1 MHTHSFI
8 TMLNFLIDYQS
19 PLNGECL
26 HVHFKASRPITNS
39 SKWRVA
45 SRPITTSNGEWLH
58 VHFKALCPI
67 TTSNGEWLHVH
78 FKALRPITTSNG
90 EWLRVHFK
98 ASRPITTSNGE
109 WLHVRSP
116 PLNGEWLHVHFKASR
131 PITTSNG
138 EWLHVRIKTS
148 CRMIVVSGFEPLD
161 SFCATGSHSSYAHDV
176 NTGVN

>member
-1 MHTHSFI
+1 MFCLSSMHTHSFI

-45 SRPITTSNGEWLH
+45 SRPITTSNGEWLR
-58 VHFKALCPI
+58 VHFKALC
-67 TTSNGEWLHVH
+67 
-78 FKALRPITTSNG
+78 
-90 EWLRVHFK
+90 
-98 ASRPITTSNGE
+98 PITTSNGE

>member
-8 TMLNFLIDYQS
+8 TMLNFLIDDEL
-19 PLNGECL
+19 PLN
-26 HVHFKASRPITNS
+26 VHFKASRPITNS

-45 SRPITTSNGEWLH
+45 SRPSTTSNGEWLH
-58 VHFKALCPI
+58 VHFKALC
-67 TTSNGEWLHVH
+67 
-78 FKALRPITTSNG
+78 
-90 EWLRVHFK
+90 
-98 ASRPITTSNGE
+98 
-109 WLHVRSP
+109 
-116 PLNGEWLHVHFKASR
+116 